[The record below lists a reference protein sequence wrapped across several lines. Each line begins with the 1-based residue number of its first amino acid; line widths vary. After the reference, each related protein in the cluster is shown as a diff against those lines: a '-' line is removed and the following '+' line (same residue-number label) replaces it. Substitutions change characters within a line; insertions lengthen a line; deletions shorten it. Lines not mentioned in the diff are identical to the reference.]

1 MRRIVSFTVFPAGTT
16 SDPKSSLTQVPKN
29 VFEKITSLYPEG
41 FKKRAFFLS
50 LPSSDERAILVRN
63 TLTEAGI
70 VERGAKFGSAGG
82 CYLAV
87 THTDEYELG
96 DFGHHDWYEVYPSR
110 ALADYL
116 SRNEQGLIRN
126 LGDRDFMLSDEE
138 NADLLAG
145 KHDARGKI
153 PSWAYDMVTG
163 VGASRIMGTQVNEL
177 LASAKFHIPTK
188 PTTVFGLFEWD
199 PQVIF
204 PILSAQCKFCDPKG
218 IPIPIDGDRS
228 YGMMVDGFIQSPVL
242 KYDRSAVEQ
251 VLAQHGE
258 PDVAK
263 TREHFGN
270 GPEVADPII
279 LASRRLTAWLMSHDK
294 KLSWKPVEII

>member
-1 MRRIVSFTVFPAGTT
+1 MKKIAQFSVGIASRLKPQETGCNIPDEIIKEMTV
-16 SDPKSSLTQVPKN
+16 
-29 VFEKITSLYPEG
+29 IYPEG
-41 FKKRAFFLS
+41 EKRRTFFVR
-50 LPSSDERAILVRN
+50 LPTEDPRFLAIEDLLARN
-63 TLTEAGI
+63 GYTFTNHLKMETPRSTMLTVTLEF
-70 VERGAKFGSAGG
+70 EPS
-82 CYLAV
+82 
-87 THTDEYELG
+87 

-204 PILSAQCKFCDPKG
+204 PILSAQCQFCDPKG

-228 YGMMVDGFIQSPVL
+228 YGMVVDGFIQSPVL

-251 VLAQHGE
+251 VLAQHGK